1 MKRSLILFKKT
12 SFCSKKMQ
20 IVTEIPTSIGK
31 VKNPLKISKISKI
44 SQRLCCKTF
53 TRVLLTCRKHYTS
66 DNLGKGLSFC
76 ISKDDIRCP
85 RISSTENMASEGDF
99 PSRISAANAIAK
111 IPQL

>member
-1 MKRSLILFKKT
+1 MKRYLIILKKNIFLLQKNANRQWN
-12 SFCSKKMQ
+12 SHFDRKSKKCL
-20 IVTEIPTSIGK
+20 
-31 VKNPLKISKISKI
+31 KNIKNIKK
-44 SQRLCCKTF
+44 SQSLCCKTF

-76 ISKDDIRCP
+76 ISKHDIRCP

-111 IPQL
+111 SPQL